1 MDPSSSLQSPGHF
14 WTPVQKPWF
23 RQPIDLVCFENVIS
37 DIPAFVYVSSFK
49 PERKQ
54 AGIHAQISAYIT
66 LCVFV
71 YVSVCPAL
79 WMEPLSCHLL
89 LSCSWGG
96 ASESKQTANWGCQS
110 CIAETT
116 PGPGSHI
123 RTRLHTAPC
132 LLSLY
137 LLHHLSLFF
146 SLRCSH
152 PSINSHAPPPP
163 AIHMET
169 NAQTHTCKHSP
180 FIPSCTLSLAF
191 HYTSQTKRLSTTNI
205 TSQWGNL
212 VAPAFLLNLKTML
225 VYCNHSPSLTLFEH
239 SDLKCLVLSLILIDW

>member
-1 MDPSSSLQSPGHF
+1 MSFRTSL
-14 WTPVQKPWF
+14 
-23 RQPIDLVCFENVIS
+23 L
-37 DIPAFVYVSSFK
+37 FVYVSSFK

-54 AGIHAQISAYIT
+54 ASIHAQISAYIT

-110 CIAETT
+110 RIAETT

-146 SLRCSH
+146 LSVALIH
-152 PSINSHAPPPP
+152 PSTVMHPHLLPSTWKQMHKHTHANTHPSYLHAPSCSLFIILPRR
-163 AIHMET
+163 
-169 NAQTHTCKHSP
+169 NVCQLQTLPVNEENWLH
-180 FIPSCTLSLAF
+180 
-191 HYTSQTKRLSTTNI
+191 Q
-205 TSQWGNL
+205 
-212 VAPAFLLNLKTML
+212 
-225 VYCNHSPSLTLFEH
+225 LFY
-239 SDLKCLVLSLILIDW
+239 